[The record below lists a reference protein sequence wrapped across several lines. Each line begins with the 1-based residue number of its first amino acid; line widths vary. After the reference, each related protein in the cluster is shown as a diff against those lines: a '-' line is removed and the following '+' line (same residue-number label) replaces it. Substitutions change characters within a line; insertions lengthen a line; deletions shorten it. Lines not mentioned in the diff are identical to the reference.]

1 MSKLHFFNPGSEEAV
16 WSGNINITPTANVQ
30 HMFSDLS
37 CLPFWYADSDDY
49 VWSESEEAA
58 SYLKEMQVVF
68 PKLPQLFST
77 KTMKNPEAYP
87 LMQAAPWGISPH
99 SLYQFK
105 ILSKRTHLPLS
116 ILSWKERYRTLTG
129 RRMARCVFNRIKELL
144 PGVYMP
150 QTPEFYCF
158 TADIEKAIRAV
169 RYPVVLKKP
178 FSSSGRGLH
187 WIRSQKL
194 NDKDNRWITGALN
207 KQGEVSLERAL
218 NKLVDFA
225 MEFESDGQGNIS
237 YKGLSVFGTQ
247 ERGAYVGNI
256 IGSDGF
262 RESLLLQYVNK
273 EELDMFR
280 EALMKALAEYYGS
293 SYAGPL
299 GVDMMVY
306 LGPKQQPMIHPCVEI
321 NMRRTMGMLAI
332 SLSNRYVSENSTG
345 NFRLE
350 FAKEPGKIYQ
360 NHQDM
365 ETRYPIVIRN
375 GLITSGYLA
384 LSPITENS
392 LYWPYLL
399 VSE

>member
-1 MSKLHFFNPGSEEAV
+1 
-16 WSGNINITPTANVQ
+16 
-30 HMFSDLS
+30 
-37 CLPFWYADSDDY
+37 
-49 VWSESEEAA
+49 
-58 SYLKEMQVVF
+58 
-68 PKLPQLFST
+68 
-77 KTMKNPEAYP
+77 
-87 LMQAAPWGISPH
+87 
-99 SLYQFK
+99 
-105 ILSKRTHLPLS
+105 
-116 ILSWKERYRTLTG
+116 
-129 RRMARCVFNRIKELL
+129 
-144 PGVYMP
+144 
-150 QTPEFYCF
+150 
-158 TADIEKAIRAV
+158 
-169 RYPVVLKKP
+169 
-178 FSSSGRGLH
+178 
-187 WIRSQKL
+187 
-194 NDKDNRWITGALN
+194 
-207 KQGEVSLERAL
+207 
-218 NKLVDFA
+218 